1 MNSPHQAA
9 ARLDGGETL
18 SKSSHRVGRAR
29 ELTFA
34 ATARD
39 STAHGNAG
47 IENDSSQPAPS
58 AQLANVVKPSGC
70 ARGVDG
76 LCASIGSSSSGTM
89 AASRLAPGS
98 APMTETCRVFP
109 ERVGASFCALCGA
122 VGCQQTSERSWGGDP
137 ARVRSGLRM
146 TSIAGSGKF
155 ATARVDAGST
165 FPWRPSCA

>member
-98 APMTETCRVFP
+98 APMTETCA
-109 ERVGASFCALCGA
+109 ASFLSELAQAFARFVVQLAASRPRNGRGVAIQHGCAP
-122 VGCQQTSERSWGGDP
+122 D
-137 ARVRSGLRM
+137 
-146 TSIAGSGKF
+146 
-155 ATARVDAGST
+155 
-165 FPWRPSCA
+165 CA